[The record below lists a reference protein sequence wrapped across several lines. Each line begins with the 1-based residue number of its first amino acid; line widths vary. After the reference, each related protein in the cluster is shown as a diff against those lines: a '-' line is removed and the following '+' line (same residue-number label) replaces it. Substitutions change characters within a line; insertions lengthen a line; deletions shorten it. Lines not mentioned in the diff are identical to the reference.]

1 MQCATVLLTKKVKAS
16 HPHNRVTF
24 TLSLLWSR
32 IQSINHR
39 GWEKIREWF
48 SPIFSPLPSF
58 IFLERVQVHCLC
70 GQPKFTFHH
79 KASLASLICLGNKIV
94 DLDKLNCSSFD
105 LKFSCSYNKMML
117 IWIELGRWL
126 FAGLYSAEWQ
136 HTFVAGGEDSKRF
149 VMGQASVNNLRSR
162 GVKGHGS
169 CIPWNIVKA
178 ALGLQAGCTLRYLS
192 EIL

>member
-1 MQCATVLLTKKVKAS
+1 MCCSVTDKESKSFPPTQQGDF
-16 HPHNRVTF
+16 HPLVALKSDSKHKPQRLGKDKGV
-24 TLSLLWSR
+24 
-32 IQSINHR
+32 
-39 GWEKIREWF
+39 
-48 SPIFSPLPSF
+48 IFPYFFPLPSF

-149 VMGQASVNNLRSR
+149 VMGQASLNNLRSR

>member
-1 MQCATVLLTKKVKAS
+1 MCCSVTDKESKSFPPTQQGDF
-16 HPHNRVTF
+16 HPLVALKSDSKHKPQRLGKDKGV
-24 TLSLLWSR
+24 
-32 IQSINHR
+32 
-39 GWEKIREWF
+39 
-48 SPIFSPLPSF
+48 IFPYFFPLPSF

-117 IWIELGRWL
+117 ISIELGRWL

>member
-1 MQCATVLLTKKVKAS
+1 MCCSVTDKESKSFPPTQQGDF
-16 HPHNRVTF
+16 HPLVALKSDSKHKPQRLGKDKGV
-24 TLSLLWSR
+24 
-32 IQSINHR
+32 
-39 GWEKIREWF
+39 
-48 SPIFSPLPSF
+48 IFPYFFPLPSF

-79 KASLASLICLGNKIV
+79 KASLVSLICLGNKIV

-136 HTFVAGGEDSKRF
+136 HTFVARGEDSKRF

>member
-1 MQCATVLLTKKVKAS
+1 MCCSVTDKESKSFPPTQQGDF
-16 HPHNRVTF
+16 HPLVALKSDSKHKPQRLGKDKGV
-24 TLSLLWSR
+24 
-32 IQSINHR
+32 
-39 GWEKIREWF
+39 
-48 SPIFSPLPSF
+48 IFPYFFPLPSF

-105 LKFSCSYNKMML
+105 LKFSCSYNRMML

>member
-1 MQCATVLLTKKVKAS
+1 MCCSVTDKESKSFPPTQQGDF
-16 HPHNRVTF
+16 HPLVALKSDSKHKPQRLGKDKGV
-24 TLSLLWSR
+24 
-32 IQSINHR
+32 
-39 GWEKIREWF
+39 
-48 SPIFSPLPSF
+48 IFPYFFPLPSF
-58 IFLERVQVHCLC
+58 IFLERVQLHCLC

>member
-1 MQCATVLLTKKVKAS
+1 MCCSVTDKESKSFPPTQQGDF
-16 HPHNRVTF
+16 HPLVALKSDSKHKPQRLGKDKGV
-24 TLSLLWSR
+24 
-32 IQSINHR
+32 
-39 GWEKIREWF
+39 
-48 SPIFSPLPSF
+48 IFPYFFPLPSF

-79 KASLASLICLGNKIV
+79 KASLVSLICLGNKIV

>member
-1 MQCATVLLTKKVKAS
+1 MCCSVTDKESKSFPPTQQGDF
-16 HPHNRVTF
+16 HPLVALKSDSKHKPQRLGKDKGVIF
-24 TLSLLWSR
+24 PY
-32 IQSINHR
+32 
-39 GWEKIREWF
+39 F
-48 SPIFSPLPSF
+48 FPIPSF
-58 IFLERVQVHCLC
+58 IFLERVQVHSLC

>member
-1 MQCATVLLTKKVKAS
+1 MCCSVTDKESKSFPPTQQGDF
-16 HPHNRVTF
+16 HPLVALKSDSKHKPQRLGKDQGVIF
-24 TLSLLWSR
+24 PYF
-32 IQSINHR
+32 
-39 GWEKIREWF
+39 F
-48 SPIFSPLPSF
+48 SLPSF

>member
-1 MQCATVLLTKKVKAS
+1 MCCSVTDKESKSFPPTQQGDF
-16 HPHNRVTF
+16 HPLVALKSDSKHKPQRLGKDKGV
-24 TLSLLWSR
+24 
-32 IQSINHR
+32 
-39 GWEKIREWF
+39 
-48 SPIFSPLPSF
+48 IFPYFFPLPSF
-58 IFLERVQVHCLC
+58 LFLERVQVHCLC

-94 DLDKLNCSSFD
+94 DLDKLNCLSFD

>member
-1 MQCATVLLTKKVKAS
+1 MCCSVTDKESKSFPPTQQGDF
-16 HPHNRVTF
+16 HPLVALKSDSKHKPQRLGKDKGV
-24 TLSLLWSR
+24 
-32 IQSINHR
+32 
-39 GWEKIREWF
+39 
-48 SPIFSPLPSF
+48 IFPYFFPLPSF
-58 IFLERVQVHCLC
+58 IFLERLQVHCLC

>member
-1 MQCATVLLTKKVKAS
+1 MCCSVTDKESKSFPPTQQGDF
-16 HPHNRVTF
+16 HPLVALKSDSKHKPQRLGKDKGV
-24 TLSLLWSR
+24 
-32 IQSINHR
+32 
-39 GWEKIREWF
+39 
-48 SPIFSPLPSF
+48 IFPYFFPLPSF

>member
-1 MQCATVLLTKKVKAS
+1 MCCSVTDKESKSFPPTQQGDF
-16 HPHNRVTF
+16 HPLVALKSDSKHKPQRLGKDKGV
-24 TLSLLWSR
+24 
-32 IQSINHR
+32 
-39 GWEKIREWF
+39 
-48 SPIFSPLPSF
+48 IFPYFFPLPSF

-79 KASLASLICLGNKIV
+79 KASLVSLICLGNKIV
-94 DLDKLNCSSFD
+94 DLDKPNCSSFD

-149 VMGQASVNNLRSR
+149 VMGQASVNNLRSQ

>member
-1 MQCATVLLTKKVKAS
+1 MCCSVTDKESKSFPPTQQGDF
-16 HPHNRVTF
+16 HPLVALKSDSKHKPQRLGKDKGV
-24 TLSLLWSR
+24 
-32 IQSINHR
+32 
-39 GWEKIREWF
+39 
-48 SPIFSPLPSF
+48 IFPYFFPLPSF

-149 VMGQASVNNLRSR
+149 VMGQASVNNLRCR

>member
-1 MQCATVLLTKKVKAS
+1 MCCSVTDKESKSFPPTQHGDF
-16 HPHNRVTF
+16 HPLVALKSDSKHKPQRLGKDKGV
-24 TLSLLWSR
+24 
-32 IQSINHR
+32 
-39 GWEKIREWF
+39 
-48 SPIFSPLPSF
+48 IFPYFFPLPSF

-149 VMGQASVNNLRSR
+149 VMGQASVNNLRSQ

>member
-1 MQCATVLLTKKVKAS
+1 MCCSVTDKESKSFPPTQQGDF
-16 HPHNRVTF
+16 HPLVALKSDSKHKPQRLGKDKGV
-24 TLSLLWSR
+24 
-32 IQSINHR
+32 
-39 GWEKIREWF
+39 
-48 SPIFSPLPSF
+48 IFPYFFPLPS
-58 IFLERVQVHCLC
+58 FLERVQVHCLC

-149 VMGQASVNNLRSR
+149 VMGQASVNNLRSQ

>member
-1 MQCATVLLTKKVKAS
+1 MCCSVTDKESKSFPPTQQGDF
-16 HPHNRVTF
+16 HPLVALKSDSKHKPQRLGKDKGVIF
-24 TLSLLWSR
+24 PYF
-32 IQSINHR
+32 
-39 GWEKIREWF
+39 F
-48 SPIFSPLPSF
+48 SLPSF